1 MPRAS
6 WLSESTVEVAGSVVG
21 GALWGLNL
29 ICLGWVIGASG
40 EALFLLSPV
49 LEVFRRV
56 PAIDSD
62 AGSESD

>member
-1 MPRAS
+1 
-6 WLSESTVEVAGSVVG
+6 VVG